1 MIPTFVIFLR
11 EGIEAS
17 MIVAI
22 LLSYL
27 SRINQ
32 REHFRDVYLGVAAA
46 LVLVVLGGIGAFL
59 LIKQYEGSN
68 VQTYF
73 ETATYVIAAAVLTG
87 MTFWMHKHARTMAKE
102 LQERSDV
109 ALSRGSRWGLGV
121 LAFQAVGREGLET
134 MVFTLAIVFASTRQA
149 ATPVHGDLLLVGAAL
164 GIAVALGLAYAMYK
178 MGTKLNLKLFFRVLG
193 IVLMIFAAG
202 LLADAVENMQQLGW
216 LTLGNHVMWNS
227 SGLVTESSSTGD
239 VLHSLL
245 GYADHPTV
253 LQAVVWLTYV
263 VISISTFVGLGR
275 GHHRRPPVGEGA
287 NSSPTTKVER

>member
-164 GIAVALGLAYAMYK
+164 GLAVALGLAYAMYK

-263 VISISTFVGLGR
+263 VISISTFVGLGL

>member
-1 MIPTFVIFLR
+1 VIFLR

-164 GIAVALGLAYAMYK
+164 GLAVALGLAYAMYK

>member
-1 MIPTFVIFLR
+1 VIFLR

-27 SRINQ
+27 SRINK

-46 LVLVVLGGIGAFL
+46 LVLVLLGGIGAFL

-164 GIAVALGLAYAMYK
+164 GLAVALGLAYAMYK